1 VSAENLHTAHQAP
14 GWPPRATRLILCVV
28 IVAAFGCIFYQYRI
42 ARRALPSHVPYI
54 KWTKSFADGQGFA
67 TSPLLGNDGEL
78 YLGSISGTMFSLDSS
93 GAMRW
98 QYRVPEFIA
107 GGLLQDRNENIYFTT
122 LTAVYSLT
130 SSGLKRWETACSP
143 GRMWQDD
150 QGSTFDGNVLYAECG
165 DKFCALNKDD
175 GRQIWSRAALDRESA
190 PVMLKDGVLASL
202 TGRQIVAVDRE
213 GKTLWTYPRDSIFT
227 YDPRVASNSP
237 PETWEVWADTPIA
250 VGSDGTLYVG
260 SLVNQKFLAVDAH
273 GALKWTFD
281 VGNQGFRTSPVIASD
296 GTVFAVSYPQGF
308 LYAFSPDGSLKWK
321 FQSPNPVLNQ
331 ELPAPVLGSDGTIY
345 VVGAQRLIALSPEGR
360 MLWELPL
367 QGSFGGSPALAPDGT
382 LYIATQEGAIYAV
395 QTASRGLMQSAW
407 PKYQHDS
414 SNSGRVPGDN

>member
-1 VSAENLHTAHQAP
+1 VSAENLRPAH
-14 GWPPRATRLILCVV
+14 GWPPKATLVILCVV
-28 IVAAFGCIFYQYRI
+28 IAAAVGSIFYQYRTV
-42 ARRALPSHVPYI
+42 RRALPLHVPYV
-54 KWTKSFADGQGFA
+54 KWTKSFGGAGFS
-67 TSPLLGNDGEL
+67 TSPILGNDGEL
-78 YLGSISGTMFSLDSS
+78 YIGGSSSMFSLDPS

-98 QYRVPEFIA
+98 QYRMPELIV
-107 GGLLQDRNENIYFTT
+107 GGLLQDRDKNIYVTT
-122 LTAVYSLT
+122 LTKVYSLT
-130 SSGLKRWETACSP
+130 PFGLKRWETACSP

-165 DKFCALNKDD
+165 DKFCALNKDS

-190 PVMLKDGVLASL
+190 PVMLKDGVLVSI

-213 GKTLWTYPRDSIFT
+213 GKTLWTYPRDSTLT

-237 PETWEVWADTPIA
+237 PQVWADTPIA
-250 VGSDGTLYVG
+250 VGSDETLYVG
-260 SLVNQKFLAVDAH
+260 SQGNQKFLAVDAH

-321 FQSPNPVLNQ
+321 FQSPNAVLNQ

-345 VVGAQRLIALSPEGR
+345 VLVAQRLMALSPEGR

-367 QGSFGGSPALAPDGT
+367 QGAFGGSPALAPDGT
-382 LYIATQEGAIYAV
+382 IYIATQEGAIYAV